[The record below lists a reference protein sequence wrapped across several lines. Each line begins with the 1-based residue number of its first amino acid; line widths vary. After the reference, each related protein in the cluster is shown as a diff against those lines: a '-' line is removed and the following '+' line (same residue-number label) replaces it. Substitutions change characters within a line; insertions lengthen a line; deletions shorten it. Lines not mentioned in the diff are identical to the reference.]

1 MVKPPDKKDRLVQA
15 AKLLFYR
22 RGFAGTSLADV
33 AEAAGVP
40 AGNVYYYFKTKEQL
54 AEAVVSS
61 YHANI
66 QGWNQAAAAG
76 DTPQQRLKLWL
87 DGYYQ
92 MSVDGDDWNCPF
104 GRLLIDLRQQSKRLG
119 ELAATLYESMMEWT
133 EGQFSRMSQPPEQAR
148 ANAQTLVARAQ
159 GLGVLAVVLQDR
171 QELRAHFQEI
181 ADWLDSQKGSQR

>member
-1 MVKPPDKKDRLVQA
+1 MKSPDKKERLIQA

-33 AEAAGVP
+33 ADTAEIP

-54 AEAVVSS
+54 AEAVVTS
-61 YHANI
+61 YHQNI
-66 QGWNQAAAAG
+66 LGWNQAAAAG
-76 DTPQQRLKLWL
+76 ATPQDRLKLWL

-119 ELAATLYESMMEWT
+119 EQAATLYQSMLEWT
-133 EGQFSRMSQPPEQAR
+133 EGEFAHMGQSQDTAR
-148 ANAQTLVARAQ
+148 ANAQTLVGRAQ
-159 GLGVLAVVLQDR
+159 GLGVIAVVLQDR
-171 QELRAHFQEI
+171 QELRSHFVDIEHWI
-181 ADWLDSQKGSQR
+181 DALARS

>member
-1 MVKPPDKKDRLVQA
+1 MKSPDKKERLVQA

-33 AEAAGVP
+33 AEAAKVP

-54 AEAVVSS
+54 AEAVVTS

-76 DTPQQRLKLWL
+76 TTPQARLKLWL

-119 ELAATLYESMMEWT
+119 ELAATLYQSMLDWT
-133 EGQFSRMSQPPEQAR
+133 EAEFSSMGVDSERAR
-148 ANAQTLVARAQ
+148 SHSQTLVARAQ
-159 GLGVLAVVLQDR
+159 GLGVVAVVLQDR
-171 QELRAHFQEI
+171 GELRAHFQAIE
-181 ADWLDSQKGSQR
+181 DWIDCCGRELK